1 MDKLRLS
8 TDKLRV
14 LFFISLLCLLY
25 SCCEINKRRL
35 KMKAQNLQTKKIKL
49 NGLIK
54 VSLIPKKEYDNFIA
68 LLELEIREFYKQNR
82 VPP

>member
-1 MDKLRLS
+1 
-8 TDKLRV
+8 
-14 LFFISLLCLLY
+14 
-25 SCCEINKRRL
+25 
-35 KMKAQNLQTKKIKL
+35 MKTQNLQTKKIKL

-68 LLELEIREFYKQNR
+68 LLELEIREFYKQNE